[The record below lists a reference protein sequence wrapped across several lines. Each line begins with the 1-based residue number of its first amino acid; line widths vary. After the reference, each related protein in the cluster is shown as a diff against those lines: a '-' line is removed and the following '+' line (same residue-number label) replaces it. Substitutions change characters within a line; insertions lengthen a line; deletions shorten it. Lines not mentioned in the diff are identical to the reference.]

1 MVAPCNTV
9 EDIRKSP
16 QLEARSFWI
25 DIYHPEFGK
34 DITHLGPYMKMSET
48 PLKVYS
54 PSPSVGSDN
63 EEIFKSLGIG
73 KSEME
78 ALRKGG
84 TV

>member
-1 MVAPCNTV
+1 
-9 EDIRKSP
+9 
-16 QLEARSFWI
+16 
-25 DIYHPEFGK
+25 
-34 DITHLGPYMKMSET
+34 MKMSET